1 MGESSMKSRS
11 ALPVVLLVCAAL
23 FASACG
29 TRADEDEAIAN
40 QDDTEETDDTTD
52 GTTDGTDS
60 GPAELN
66 DPLFPTDE
74 DGQIM
79 FGSVPSP
86 CGEGDASTATDI
98 GVTEDSIEIH
108 SIADPGAPV
117 EGLNEGIHDG
127 IAAFV
132 DWCNE
137 QGGVNGRTLELVLSD
152 AALFQVKERTE
163 EACDQAFAL
172 VGSGA
177 AFDRDGAQ
185 TAVDC
190 GIVDVPAFTV
200 YPEKAMADRM
210 VQPMPNPTDSFGV
223 GPAQWIAEEYPETI
237 ESAAALYIATG
248 DVAQDQSDR
257 IVQAYEQVG
266 YDFVLQ
272 EGLTLGETNWGPVIS
287 SMEDAGVQY
296 LTYTGVYQEFVNL
309 QTAMRDQGLEI
320 PVVEVE
326 ANLYNQDYAET
337 AGGAADGTLVR
348 TTIWPF
354 EEADLNPATQ
364 QFLNVLA
371 EYRGD
376 VDPELLGVHAFSAG
390 LLFATALKE
399 LGDEVTRDALLEKL
413 LEVHEWDG
421 GGLHRL
427 NDPGAN
433 ESSTCFIMLEI
444 QDEAFQRRY
453 PDEGYSCPE
462 DGSVPIEGYEGLG
475 ATEAG

>member
-1 MGESSMKSRS
+1 MGDRGMKSRTS
-11 ALPVVLLVCAAL
+11 LSVVIVVCAAL
-23 FASACG
+23 LASACG
-29 TRADEDEAIAN
+29 TRADEDEATAN
-40 QDDTEETDDTTD
+40 QDDTDETEDTTSADD
-52 GTTDGTDS
+52 GPDD
-60 GPAELN
+60 LN
-66 DPLFPTDE
+66 DPIFPTND
-74 DGQIM
+74 DGEIV
-79 FGSVPSP
+79 FGTLASP
-86 CGEGDASTATDI
+86 CGEGDASTATDT
-98 GVTEDSIEIH
+98 GVTEDTIEIH

-137 QGGVNGRTLELVLSD
+137 QGGVNGRTLELVLAD
-152 AALFQVKERTE
+152 AALFSVKERTE
-163 EACDQAFAL
+163 EACAQAFAL

-223 GPAQWIAEEYPETI
+223 GPAQWIAEEYPDAI
-237 ESAAALYIATG
+237 ESAASLYIATG
-248 DVAQDQSDR
+248 DVAQDQADR

-266 YDFVLQ
+266 FDFLLNQ
-272 EGLTLGETNWGPVIS
+272 GLTLGETNWGPVIS
-287 SMEDAGVQY
+287 TLEDQGIEY

-309 QTAMRDQGLEI
+309 QNAMRDQGLEI

-326 ANLYNQDYAET
+326 ANLYNQDYAST

-348 TTIWPF
+348 ITLWPF
-354 EEADLNPATQ
+354 EEADQNPATE
-364 QFLNVLA
+364 QFLNILQ

-413 LEVHEWDG
+413 LDVHEWDG

-433 ESSTCFIMLEI
+433 VSSDCFIMMEI
-444 QDEAFQRRY
+444 QDEGFQRRY

-462 DGSVPIEGYEGLG
+462 NGSVPIEGYEGLG